1 MTTKKPKAGGE
12 IDAYC
17 TRCKL
22 DLAHRIIAM
31 VGETVKKVE
40 CKTCGSHHLYRR
52 PKDEPAPAKA
62 TGGVGPFRRG
72 SEPPPAKAAKA
83 PAKPRTSRAV
93 SERVSAAALKERE
106 LTQLWERAIAG
117 KAPGA
122 FQAYRVSSTFA
133 GGELIRHPKFG
144 DGVIYRV
151 IDRGKVEILF
161 QDGARTMAHGQA
173 AS

>member
-22 DLAHRIIAM
+22 DLAHRVIAM
-31 VGETVKKVE
+31 VGEAVKKVE
-40 CKTCGSHHLYRR
+40 CKTCGSHHNYRR
-52 PKDEPAPAKA
+52 PKSEPEAPKA

-72 SEPPPAKAAKA
+72 SEPPPAKAPKA
-83 PAKPRTSRAV
+83 PSKPRTSRAM
-93 SERVSAAALKERE
+93 SERVSAAALKEKE
-106 LTQLWERAIAG
+106 LTQLWERAVAG
-117 KAPGA
+117 KAVTA
-122 FQAYRVSSTFA
+122 FQAYRTTSTFG
-133 GGELIRHPKFG
+133 GGELIHHPKFG
-144 DGVIYRV
+144 DGFIYRI

-173 AS
+173 